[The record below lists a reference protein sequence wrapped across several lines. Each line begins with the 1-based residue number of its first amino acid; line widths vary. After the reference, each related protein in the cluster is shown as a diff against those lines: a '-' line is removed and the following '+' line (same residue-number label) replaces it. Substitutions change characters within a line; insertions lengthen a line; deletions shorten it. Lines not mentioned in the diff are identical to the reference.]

1 MDLETVECVVVGRSS
16 PEKTELPSQR
26 QLKKAIMTIVKNDDL
41 SEVSPRQFRQK
52 LEKQFK
58 LSEGALDLQKKMVR
72 SLIDAA
78 ISEAEGQD
86 ESEEDFDHSDVE
98 EEEAEPKRKKADPP
112 AKKAKRKNKEQ
123 AEGTPPA
130 KRGKN
135 LLKKKKDKNAPK
147 KGSSS
152 FMFFSQGRVR
162 LGTAHVPQPTPAPTT
177 RASWVPP
184 GFAFPI
190 INCAELPRP
199 QRSTLSALQLGS
211 R

>member
-1 MDLETVECVVVGRSS
+1 MDPETVECVVVGRSS

-86 ESEEDFDHSDVE
+86 ESEEDFDPSDVE

-152 FMFFSQGRVR
+152 FMFFSNEKR
-162 LGTAHVPQPTPAPTT
+162 PALL
-177 RASWVPP
+177 
-184 GFAFPI
+184 
-190 INCAELPRP
+190 AEGKKEFHHY
-199 QRSTLSALQLGS
+199 LS
-211 R
+211 RRC